1 MSIALAQVSQLLTRS
16 DLVSKLEACATVLLF
31 CLTELCDGT
40 SRVWKWHLKAARTL
54 LISVGIDSLES
65 TPGSKFCLRLFNYLD
80 SMSTIARCKP
90 PLSQDGKGL
99 AELTA
104 TTTPTMTSCNDSI
117 AGMAPALLEFLGMVN
132 LLAAYRSRRVDELS
146 EIGFRTAATHVQ
158 TQLDTWRASYDAA
171 HREHDVEDS
180 NANLAT
186 TAFEWA
192 VRLRLHQIV
201 DGYSQRHAAVGTAI
215 SRIMEAVLAI
225 PYGSPVEGILLFP
238 LVIAGASSA
247 DVERRMLV
255 KERLMV
261 MENTVGFGHIPRARE
276 LLETVWA
283 EGNEC
288 NWAKVRYSKFPGVV
302 FI

>member
-1 MSIALAQVSQLLTRS
+1 M
-16 DLVSKLEACATVLLF
+16 LEACATVLLF

-54 LISVGIDSLES
+54 LTSVGIDSLET
-65 TPGSKFCLRLFNYLD
+65 TPVGKFCLRLFNYLD

-117 AGMAPALLEFLGMVN
+117 AGMAPALLEFLGMIN

-158 TQLDTWRASYDAA
+158 VQLDTWRASYDAA
-171 HREHDVEDS
+171 HQGDGVEEGTWDS
-180 NANLAT
+180 NADLAT

-201 DGYSQRHAAVGTAI
+201 DGYSQRHEAVETAI
-215 SRIMEAVLAI
+215 SRIIEAVLAI
-225 PYGSPVEGILLFP
+225 PYGSAVEGILLFP

-276 LLETVWA
+276 LLETVWG
-283 EGNEC
+283 EEYEC
-288 NWAKVRYSKFPGVV
+288 NWAKVRYRQFPGVV

>member
-1 MSIALAQVSQLLTRS
+1 M
-16 DLVSKLEACATVLLF
+16 LEACATVLLF

-54 LISVGIDSLES
+54 LTSVGVDFLET
-65 TPGSKFCLRLFNYLD
+65 TPGGKFCLRLFNYLD

-104 TTTPTMTSCNDSI
+104 TTTPTMTSCSDSI
-117 AGMAPALLEFLGMVN
+117 AGMVN
-132 LLAAYRSRRVDELS
+132 LLAAYRNRRVDELS
-146 EIGFRTAATHVQ
+146 EIGFRTAATHVRA
-158 TQLDTWRASYDAA
+158 QLDTWRASYDAA
-171 HREHDVEDS
+171 HQEHDVEEGTWDS

-186 TAFEWA
+186 IAFEWA
-192 VRLRLHQIV
+192 IRLRLHQIV
-201 DGYSQRHAAVGTAI
+201 DGYSQSHAAVETAI

-225 PYGSPVEGILLFP
+225 PYGSSVEGILLFP

-283 EGNEC
+283 EDYEC
-288 NWAKVRYSKFPGVV
+288 NWAKVRYRQFPGVV